1 MASNGL
7 FGLKWS
13 FWPQMASLAFA
24 TSNMVVDYFKNDFQ
38 AFFKG
43 GLFVSVISANV
54 DTQRQILSYDFLSI
68 DVYIWLAFFG
78 MALAG
83 ILSFF
88 FVTRS
93 LQLID
98 PTIVAF
104 VRALEIVF
112 AYVAQVTIL
121 QQIPTTLAI
130 IGAGCVMGSV
140 LAVAL
145 QQKILQLVP
154 SKIRYIC

>member
-1 MASNGL
+1 MASINLFGL
-7 FGLKWS
+7 FG
-13 FWPQMASLAFA
+13 PQMASLAFA
-24 TSNMVVDYFKNDFQ
+24 TSIMVVDYFKNDFQ

>member
-1 MASNGL
+1 MASINLFGL
-7 FGLKWS
+7 FG
-13 FWPQMASLAFA
+13 PQMASLAFA
-24 TSNMVVDYFKNDFQ
+24 TSNVVVDYFKNDFQ

>member
-1 MASNGL
+1 MASINLFGL
-7 FGLKWS
+7 FG
-13 FWPQMASLAFA
+13 PQMASLAFA

>member
-1 MASNGL
+1 
-7 FGLKWS
+7 
-13 FWPQMASLAFA
+13 MASLAFA
-24 TSNMVVDYFKNDFQ
+24 TSIMVVDYFKNDFQ